1 MPAVT
6 LVVFLLWL
14 GIVYATKY
22 VSLGSCVAAVFVPI
36 MAWLFGSPAEYIV
49 FGVLAAI
56 LIVVRH
62 KSNISRL
69 LNGTES
75 KIKAGHR

>member
-1 MPAVT
+1 MN
-6 LVVFLLWL
+6 
-14 GIVYATKY
+14 
-22 VSLGSCVAAVFVPI
+22 
-36 MAWLFGSPAEYIV
+36 LFRNKKTQRIV